1 MLVVKVGGSLYHHP
15 RLGPGLRE
23 YLGTLAPSSVLIV
36 PGGGEFADAVR
47 KLDVIHG
54 LGEERAH
61 WLALTSLWA
70 AAAFLRILLPGS
82 ECESHPDA
90 ARFDSL
96 PLGSI
101 RILDSHMFCQ
111 FHASA
116 PDHLPPSWDVTSDSI
131 ASRAAIVYRATRLIL
146 LKSVDVPP
154 NTSWSHAAEQGW
166 VDRHFPH
173 LALDLRIP
181 VEVINF
187 RRWLDDNTTPFTPDP
202 GTSST
207 GQVDPVARS

>member
-1 MLVVKVGGSLYHHP
+1 VIVVKIGGSLYHHP

-23 YLGTLAPSSVLIV
+23 YLGTLAPSSILIV

-61 WLALTSLWA
+61 WLALTSLWT
-70 AAAFLRILLPGS
+70 AAAFLRVLLPSS
-82 ECESHPDA
+82 ECETHPDT

-101 RILDSHMFCQ
+101 RILDSHMFCRLDDY
-111 FHASA
+111 A
-116 PDHLPPSWDVTSDSI
+116 PNPLPHSWEVTSDSI
-131 ASRAAIVYRATRLIL
+131 ASRAAIVYGATRLIL

-154 NTSWSHAAEQGW
+154 NTSWSHAVEQGW

-173 LALDLRIP
+173 LAVDLRIP

-187 RRWLDDNTTPFTPDP
+187 RRWLDEYTVPSPASL
-202 GTSST
+202 GASST
-207 GQVDPVARS
+207 GHIDPVERS

>member
-1 MLVVKVGGSLYHHP
+1 MIVVKVGGSLYHHP

-23 YLGTLAPSSVLIV
+23 YLGTLAPSSILIV

-54 LGEERAH
+54 LGEEPAH

-131 ASRAAIVYRATRLIL
+131 ASRCCTATPIRCSPIGSAI
-146 LKSVDVPP
+146 S
-154 NTSWSHAAEQGW
+154 
-166 VDRHFPH
+166 
-173 LALDLRIP
+173 
-181 VEVINF
+181 
-187 RRWLDDNTTPFTPDP
+187 
-202 GTSST
+202 SST
-207 GQVDPVARS
+207 ACSQPPGPGLTLRRGCRH